1 MFAYIKGFLE
11 TKTREY
17 IVIDINGLGYK
28 IFMSESN
35 IDSLGNIGDNIK
47 VHTFVRVKED
57 DISIFGFK
65 TQDELRMFELLL
77 SVGGVGAKT
86 ALVVLS
92 NIEPSAFAYAVIS
105 EDVKILT
112 QIPGIGPKSAKRII
126 LELKDKLKS
135 DSISL
140 DIDESNIMTS
150 QSDNNNIIEAT
161 SALQV
166 LGYSKKDI
174 DSVLNKFDYQQ
185 LSVEDIIKKGLSLLA
200 K

>member
-17 IVIDINGLGYK
+17 VVIDINGLGYK

>member
-1 MFAYIKGFLE
+1 MFAYIKGILE
-11 TKTREY
+11 VKSRDFV
-17 IVIDINGLGYK
+17 VIDINGLGYK
-28 IFMSESN
+28 IFMSESS
-35 IDSLGNIGDNIK
+35 IDELGNIGEIVK

-65 TQDELRMFELLL
+65 SQDELRMFELLL

-92 NIEPSAFAYAVIS
+92 SIEPSAFAFAVIS

-126 LELKDKLKS
+126 LELKDKLKT
-135 DSISL
+135 DSISIDT
-140 DIDESNIMTS
+140 DITSLQSSKTVNSNIL
-150 QSDNNNIIEAT
+150 EAT

-174 DSVLNKFDYQQ
+174 DKVLGSIDCSSM
-185 LSVEDIIKKGLSLLA
+185 SVEDIIKKGLFLLA
-200 K
+200 

>member
-1 MFAYIKGFLE
+1 MFAYIKGCLE
-11 TKTREY
+11 VKTREY
-17 IVIDINGLGYK
+17 VVIDINGLGYK
-28 IFMSESN
+28 IFMSESS
-35 IDSLGNIGDNIK
+35 IDTLGNIGDIIK
-47 VHTFVRVKED
+47 IHTFVRVKED

-65 TQDELRMFELLL
+65 AQDELRMFELLL

-135 DSISL
+135 DSISV
-140 DIDESNIMTS
+140 DINESNLITS
-150 QSDNNNIIEAT
+150 QNDNNNIVEAI

-174 DSVLNKFDYQQ
+174 DSVLNKFDVSD
-185 LSVEDIIKKGLSLLA
+185 LSIEDIIKTCLSFLA
-200 K
+200 R